1 MQLMMTDMELAP
13 ETYLNLYNINAS
25 FLLQIHVVATLWSHC
40 NHGLKY
46 VAAYGS
52 CKGES
57 CRSAEETVYNN
68 CTCDKYICS
77 ELT

>member
-1 MQLMMTDMELAP
+1 MQLMMGLAP
-13 ETYLNLYNINAS
+13 ELNLYNINVS
-25 FLLQIHVVATLWSHC
+25 FLLQIHVVATLCSQC

-46 VAAYGS
+46 VAACGS
-52 CKGES
+52 CRGES

-68 CTCDKYICS
+68 CDKYICS